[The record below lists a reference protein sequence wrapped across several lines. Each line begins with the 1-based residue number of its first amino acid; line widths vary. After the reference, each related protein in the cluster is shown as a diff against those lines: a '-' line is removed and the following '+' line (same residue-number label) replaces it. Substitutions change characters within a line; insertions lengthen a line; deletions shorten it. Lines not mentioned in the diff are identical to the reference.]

1 MKLDVDGNMSEITPE
16 DLRNCVSDPLVPAD
30 EPANAGSDE
39 EPS

>member
-1 MKLDVDGNMSEITPE
+1 MKLDADGNITEIRPE
-16 DLRNCVSDPLVPAD
+16 ELRNCVPNPVIPAD